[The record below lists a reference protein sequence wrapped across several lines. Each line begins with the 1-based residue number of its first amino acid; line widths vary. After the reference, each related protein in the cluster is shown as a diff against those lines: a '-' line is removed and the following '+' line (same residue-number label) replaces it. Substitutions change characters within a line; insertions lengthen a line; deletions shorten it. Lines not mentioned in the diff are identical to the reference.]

1 MYKINTGRVQNAATI
16 AAHPQDQGKQRATHT
31 SATLRDT

>member
-16 AAHPQDQGKQRATHT
+16 AAHPQDQGKQWATHT
-31 SATLRDT
+31 RATLRDT